1 MKLIR
6 IFFALGYLF
15 WGGMLFYALGELTLR
30 NAWFDLFE
38 IQTVI
43 PREIEFIPQEKETT
57 EIRYKFVYNGETY
70 VGSRKVT
77 NKIVEER
84 LPIDKNKIEV
94 SFNTT
99 FPKTNFLNQL
109 GLKAR
114 SGNIGIVI
122 SLIFLTFIGSIDL
135 FVNKDKW
142 LKIYGLK

>member
-70 VGSRKVT
+70 IGSRKVT

-109 GLKAR
+109 RLKAR

-135 FVNKDKW
+135 IANKDKW